1 MASLGGAAMIFHDRI
16 SAGRK
21 LAQRLSY
28 LKNKE
33 VVVLGLPRGGV
44 PVAFEVAHEIN
55 APLDVIVVRKLG
67 VPFQPELA
75 MGAVGE
81 GGVVIKNDQ
90 VIQMAN
96 ISTEQFAQVQARENE
111 EVANRATKFREG
123 RSPISLKARI
133 ALIVDDGIATGA
145 TAQAACDVARA
156 LGAEK
161 VILAVPVGSK
171 EAVAA
176 LSSKADEVICLEIPD
191 NFFAVGEWYEDF
203 SPVSD
208 EEVVEFLRRG
218 HR

>member
-1 MASLGGAAMIFHDRI
+1 MIFRDRTT
-16 SAGRK
+16 AGRA

-33 VVVLGLPRGGV
+33 VVVLGLPRGGI
-44 PVAFEVAHEIN
+44 PVAFEVAREIQ

-81 GGVVIKNDQ
+81 GGVVIRNNE
-90 VIQMAN
+90 VIAMAN
-96 ISTEQFAQVQARENE
+96 ISTDQFTQAQTQESK
-111 EVANRATKFREG
+111 EVANRATRFREG
-123 RSPISLKARI
+123 RSSISLKGRL
-133 ALIVDDGIATGA
+133 ALIVDDGVATGS
-145 TAQAACDVARA
+145 TAQAACEVARA

-161 VILAVPVGSK
+161 VILAVPVGSN
-171 EAVAA
+171 EA
-176 LSSKADEVICLEIPD
+176 LSVLSTKADEVICLETPE

-208 EEVVEFLRRG
+208 EEVIRLLKIG
-218 HR
+218 LT

>member
-1 MASLGGAAMIFHDRI
+1 MIFRDRI
-16 SAGRK
+16 AAGRT
-21 LAQRLSY
+21 LAQRLNY

-44 PVAFEVAHEIN
+44 PVAFQVALELN

-81 GGVVIKNDQ
+81 GGVVIKNDE
-90 VIQMAN
+90 VIRMAK
-96 ISTEQFAQVQARENE
+96 ISTEEFAKAEARENE

-123 RSPISLKARI
+123 RSPVSLKARI
-133 ALIVDDGIATGA
+133 ALIVDDGVATGS
-145 TAQAACDVARA
+145 TARAACDVARA

-161 VILAVPVGSK
+161 VILAVPVGSR

-176 LSSKADEVICLEIPD
+176 LTSKADEVICLEIPD

-208 EEVVEFLRRG
+208 EEVVEFLRKG
-218 HR
+218 HK